1 MGKESIRSA
10 EPSETTAIELAI
22 RSLQD
27 VPQLVRM
34 HEADPFLNKGRQALF
49 GQRNRAGANGLT
61 KEVVN
66 RYLIDNQSL
75 LWLEMERSAT
85 LVRRTSVLAIPSWLV
100 SDLLALIHCQH
111 GHLGVARRLALS
123 RDRFN
128 WPGMCRDAREYV
140 LSCGCRRRKRS
151 GSEKLA
157 MLRARF
163 MELWEVREVDLQ
175 KFPKTS
181 EADNEYVLLVV
192 DNASKFPFAY
202 PLPSEDAHRVTR
214 PVLDLSLTFG
224 VPSFIR
230 ADGGRGL

>member
-1 MGKESIRSA
+1 
-10 EPSETTAIELAI
+10 
-22 RSLQD
+22 
-27 VPQLVRM
+27 
-34 HEADPFLNKGRQALF
+34 
-49 GQRNRAGANGLT
+49 
-61 KEVVN
+61 
-66 RYLIDNQSL
+66 
-75 LWLEMERSAT
+75 
-85 LVRRTSVLAIPSWLV
+85 
-100 SDLLALIHCQH
+100 
-111 GHLGVARRLALS
+111 
-123 RDRFN
+123 
-128 WPGMCRDAREYV
+128 MCRDAREYV